1 MPRPG
6 SQVIPA
12 GWSAHH
18 QPVAEGTM
26 TARCTIDRAG
36 DGPPVWNDDTGA
48 YDPIP
53 RVVLHADVPCRIQ
66 QWKQPLVADVGQQ
79 ELTTHHYLIP
89 VPVYITDVAVGQQV
103 LVTTNPDDPSL
114 VGRRLDITDVQ
125 RGSLAWE
132 RDLVCLDHLG

>member
-6 SQVIPA
+6 SQVIHP

-18 QPVAEGTM
+18 QPVAVGTM
-26 TARCTIDRAG
+26 TARCTIDREG

-48 YDPIP
+48 YDPIA

-66 QWKQPLVADVGQQ
+66 QWRQPQEATTGQQ

-89 VPVYITDVAVGQQV
+89 VPASITDAAVGQQV
-103 LVTTNPDDPSL
+103 LITASSDDLSL
-114 VGRRLDITDVQ
+114 VGRRLDITDIQ

-132 RDLVCLDHLG
+132 RDLIALDHLG